1 MLSIVQLSRFFL
13 CSFSSDSFYILSK
26 ALSFVKN
33 FFNFFHF
40 LFCEAFSQRVSS
52 YIISFVSVFVKNFFD
67 FFQKLFWYY
76 FDTLFSCFPN
86 YGLQF
91 SPNIRQDFSRI
102 KRRRRDLNP
111 RAAINDLHPFQGCPF
126 GLLGTSPSK
135 LIQSTLRFDPLF
147 IFVCLENHSVW
158 FPQRLTLTERV
169 GFEPTRP
176 CGQTV
181 FKTASLWPLR
191 YLSICFLSNKTLGYS
206 VSYLP
211 CCL

>member
-13 CSFSSDSFYILSK
+13 CSFSSDSFYILPK

-76 FDTLFSCFPN
+76 FDTLFSRFLN

-111 RAAINDLHPFQGCPF
+111 RAATNDLLPFQGSPF
-126 GLLGTSPSK
+126 NLLGTSAGWFLYLMK
-135 LIQSTLRFDPLF
+135 LITA
-147 IFVCLENHSVW
+147 LE
-158 FPQRLTLTERV
+158 TERV

-176 CGQTV
+176 FGQTV

-191 YLSICFLSNKTLGYS
+191 YLCVWCLCILPY
-206 VSYLP
+206 VSLYVKNFF
-211 CCL
+211 